1 MEILFQGSNTLKTKA
16 ISLCLFCFLIWEEV
30 GIMHM
35 NEEINLSVFSL
46 IDTIEENILRLLCTV
61 NG

>member
-1 MEILFQGSNTLKTKA
+1 
-16 ISLCLFCFLIWEEV
+16 
-30 GIMHM
+30 MHM